1 MRSLTSSWLSLITA
15 SKRLFKSLTAVRS
28 LSAAIFWQ
36 ITPTRSA
43 LNMSTPSVANSPNLI
58 WLNAWEQLGMY
69 CTQRQNFAYAC
80 PARRHTGFHSE
91 ALIRRLT
98 SFSSA
103 FFAAATL
110 SIYGKSCARMRGMI
124 WCGQLTGTSQLG
136 AAHNGRTDPINRR
149 VSPAREFS
157 HRHDIHH
164 HRQFCGFRT

>member
-80 PARRHTGFHSE
+80 PARRHTGFHFRGLDPPLSV
-91 ALIRRLT
+91 L
-98 SFSSA
+98 FQQ

-110 SIYGKSCARMRGMI
+110 SIHGNLMRECVG
-124 WCGQLTGTSQLG
+124 
-136 AAHNGRTDPINRR
+136 
-149 VSPAREFS
+149 
-157 HRHDIHH
+157 
-164 HRQFCGFRT
+164 